1 MIPYTDSENKFYEEQ
16 KESHICQKEFFYDK
30 NGKKKK
36 IENIPNISTK
46 NTGKFRGAA
55 DSIYNNYPKKF
66 Q

>member
-30 NGKKKK
+30 NGKKK